1 MIICR
6 HHLAWM
12 KRGLL
17 GMVGGD
23 HERRTK
29 AGRQAASRL
38 TQPLADLISFF
49 LLPEKLCLL
58 SLLFAQP
65 YEVV

>member
-1 MIICR
+1 
-6 HHLAWM
+6 
-12 KRGLL
+12 
-17 GMVGGD
+17 MVGGD